1 MGKLSVY
8 SCNKMLDHILKT
20 TPYTQPT
27 NIYMALY
34 NGDPEGAGTE
44 CPGATYARVQANGWT
59 GAAAR
64 ALSNEAKLEYAEAGN
79 DWGNVN
85 YVVAMDAITA
95 GNILG
100 KDDITQITVNEGDNL
115 YIAIGDIDVSLSAG
129 GICNTWANKFL
140 DHIFKNTAITVP
152 TNLYAG
158 YATQNIVDDAS
169 GLAAGE
175 PSGNG
180 YARKGHDVYVAAAAK
195 LADNNGAILH
205 DAASGGAHGTI
216 THFFLSDNLTAQTE
230 VNIIFYGPLGSSVI
244 IGDGDQLNYP
254 TGDMDFE
261 IDSGV

>member
-1 MGKLSVY
+1 MGILSTY
-8 SCNKMLDHILKT
+8 ACNKMLDHILKT
-20 TPYTQPT
+20 APMSQPT
-27 NIYMALY
+27 NIYIALF

-44 CPGATYARVQANGWT
+44 CTGATYARVQANGWT

-64 ALSNEAKLEYAEAGN
+64 ALSNEAKLEFAEAGA

-85 YVVAMDAITA
+85 YVVAYDAITV

-100 KDDITQITVNEGDNL
+100 KDDITQITVNAGDNL
-115 YIAIGDIDVSLSAG
+115 YIAIGDIDISLSSG
-129 GICNTWANKFL
+129 GICNTWANAFL
-140 DHIFKNTAITVP
+140 DHIFKNGALSVP
-152 TNLYAG
+152 TNIYAG
-158 YATQNIVDDAS
+158 YSTANPADDAS

-180 YARKGHDVYVAAAAK
+180 YARKLHNAYNAAAAK

-216 THFFLSDNLTAQTE
+216 THFFISDNLTAQTE
-230 VNIIFYGPLGSSVI
+230 ANIIFYGPLGSSVN
-244 IGDGDQLNYP
+244 IGDGDQLNFP

-261 IDSGV
+261 IDGA

>member
-1 MGKLSVY
+1 MGVLSTDV
-8 SCNKMLDHILKT
+8 CNKMLDHILKT
-20 TPYTQPT
+20 TPLSQPT
-27 NIYMALY
+27 DVYIALFD
-34 NGDPEGAGTE
+34 GDPEGAGTE
-44 CPGATYARVQANGWT
+44 CSGATYARIVANGWT
-59 GAAAR
+59 NAAAR
-64 ALSNEAKLEYAEAGN
+64 ALSNEAKLEFAEAGA

-85 YVVAMDAITA
+85 YIAAYDAITG
-95 GNILG
+95 GNLLG
-100 KDDITQITVNEGDNL
+100 KDDISQITVNAGDNL
-115 YIAIGDIDVSLSAG
+115 YIAIGDIDVSLSSG
-129 GICNTWANKFL
+129 GICNTWANSFL
-140 DHIFKNTAITVP
+140 DHIFKNSALSVP

-158 YATQNIVDDAS
+158 YATQDIQDDAS

-180 YARKGHDVYVAAAAK
+180 YARKGHDSYNAAATK

-230 VNIIFYGPLGSSVI
+230 ANIIFYGALDSSVV

-261 IDSGV
+261 IDGA